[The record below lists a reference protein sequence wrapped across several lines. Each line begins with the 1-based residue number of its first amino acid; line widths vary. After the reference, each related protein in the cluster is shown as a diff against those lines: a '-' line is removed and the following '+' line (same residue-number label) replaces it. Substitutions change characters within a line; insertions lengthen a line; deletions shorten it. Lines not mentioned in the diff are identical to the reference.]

1 MPWVLAGLS
10 GHWGSSR
17 VCTLQLQGCCTS
29 RAAQLPTP
37 QRSAV
42 ITMVLKSLTTRLNA
56 FTHSP
61 FTLYLLLMA
70 AQLISRPQCAWH
82 CRRTEGQQVLA
93 PRSLQPNYK
102 GQQMEGK
109 HCEPFCFSLG
119 NLTQVTIYNQT
130 ETIAPSAMCHSP
142 GCSIF
147 QPASHT
153 VTGATPR
160 TENWVPGDWGLY
172 RPPPVWRFCR
182 KPTGK
187 HAFKSTSVHQRTLCV
202 SPGHASDGILPF
214 LIF

>member
-82 CRRTEGQQVLA
+82 CRCTEGQQVLA

-130 ETIAPSAMCHSP
+130 EITAPSAMCHSP
-142 GCSIF
+142 GCSIS

-153 VTGATPR
+153 GWQGPFSGQKTGSQEIGGFTDHHLY
-160 TENWVPGDWGLY
+160 GDFAGSQQE
-172 RPPPVWRFCR
+172 
-182 KPTGK
+182 
-187 HAFKSTSVHQRTLCV
+187 STHLNPHLFTKGLCV
-202 SPGHASDGILPF
+202 
-214 LIF
+214 